1 MKSRQNNNN
10 TFKKRHDMLKKTTIT
25 PFILLFLATFLL
37 SVSVAQS
44 ASIKDRLAARI
55 PAINGL
61 KDKGAIGENNK
72 GFLEFRG
79 KKQPQK
85 NVVNAENGDRRKVY
99 QAIGKKQGASAAL
112 VGQRRAKTIAA
123 KSKAGHWLQKPDGGW
138 YKK

>member
-1 MKSRQNNNN
+1 
-10 TFKKRHDMLKKTTIT
+10 MLKKTTIT
-25 PFILLFLATFLL
+25 PFILLFLTTFLL

>member
-1 MKSRQNNNN
+1 
-10 TFKKRHDMLKKTTIT
+10 MLKKTTIT

-44 ASIKDRLAARI
+44 ASIKDRMAARI

>member
-1 MKSRQNNNN
+1 
-10 TFKKRHDMLKKTTIT
+10 MLKKTTIT
-25 PFILLFLATFLL
+25 PFILLFLTTFLL
-37 SVSVAQS
+37 FVSVAQS
-44 ASIKDRLAARI
+44 ASIKDRMAARI

-85 NVVNAENGDRRKVY
+85 DVINAENGDRKKIY
-99 QAIGKKQGASAAL
+99 QAIGKKQGASATH

-123 KSKAGHWLQKPDGGW
+123 NSKAGHWLQKPDGGW

>member
-1 MKSRQNNNN
+1 
-10 TFKKRHDMLKKTTIT
+10 MLKKTTIT
-25 PFILLFLATFLL
+25 PFILLFLTTFLL

-44 ASIKDRLAARI
+44 ASIKDRMAARI

-112 VGQRRAKTIAA
+112 VGQRRAKAIAA
-123 KSKAGHWLQKPDGGW
+123 KNKAGHWLQKPDGGW